1 MTDLQTLNEAYLTA
15 AASDPERL
23 VREFDEITEYMKAS
37 TAIHHGEYV
46 RTCYMPKL
54 FTEAVFQ
61 RFAQDIR
68 TLYGILGKVM
78 GAYYRDPAYRA
89 LFGFDKVAEEL
100 ILRADPAVSLLPMAR
115 IDFFYNEQT
124 GAYKYCEFNTDGTSA
139 MNEDRELNL
148 AQQLSTV
155 YRNFRAAHTTR
166 TCELFESWVRT
177 LCAVY
182 QRARHTDQLPYVAIV
197 DFMDCGTVN
206 EFEVFQ
212 GFFVEQGVP
221 AEVCDLRSLRY
232 NAEEKVLYGPGGHK
246 IDAIYRRAV
255 TSDILERYAEC
266 GPLLAAVRDDAV
278 LLVGDFHTQLVHN
291 KTIFRILHE
300 PQTQTL
306 LTAEERAF
314 VDAHVPLTKTFAA
327 SDIPRV
333 LADKDAWIL
342 KPLDS
347 YASRG
352 VHAGVECTNEEWEAI
367 VRSTPLEG
375 YLLQEFYR
383 PFVTENY
390 GIGPDGTFGRNRYYN
405 LTGVYVYDGVAQGI
419 YSRVSLSPI
428 ISSQYSEK
436 TLPTLLVDE

>member
-1 MTDLQTLNEAYLTA
+1 M
-15 AASDPERL
+15 
-23 VREFDEITEYMKAS
+23 
-37 TAIHHGEYV
+37 
-46 RTCYMPKL
+46 
-54 FTEAVFQ
+54 
-61 RFAQDIR
+61 
-68 TLYGILGKVM
+68 
-78 GAYYRDPAYRA
+78 
-89 LFGFDKVAEEL
+89 
-100 ILRADPAVSLLPMAR
+100 
-115 IDFFYNEQT
+115 
-124 GAYKYCEFNTDGTSA
+124 
-139 MNEDRELNL
+139 
-148 AQQLSTV
+148 
-155 YRNFRAAHTTR
+155 
-166 TCELFESWVRT
+166 
-177 LCAVY
+177 
-182 QRARHTDQLPYVAIV
+182 
-197 DFMDCGTVN
+197 
-206 EFEVFQ
+206 
-212 GFFVEQGVP
+212 
-221 AEVCDLRSLRY
+221 
-232 NAEEKVLYGPGGHK
+232 
-246 IDAIYRRAV
+246 
-255 TSDILERYAEC
+255 
-266 GPLLAAVRDDAV
+266 